1 MDLLHEELKETV
13 ITLEDSNTTNVE
25 ERMEEEKCQSDT
37 DFQSCVNNDKVEND
51 PWSKPV
57 ADDPAENAMLIEED
71 GNISKDY
78 RKERSLYTKMNRTNS
93 MDDTEKDINN
103 FRETAE
109 LLNNQETVK
118 VQIHSRY
125 SGDCINIIS
134 KLLKGLHA

>member
-13 ITLEDSNTTNVE
+13 ITGEDNSTTNIE
-25 ERMEEEKCQSDT
+25 ERMEEEKCPSDA
-37 DFQSCVNNDKVEND
+37 DFQCLNDDKVEND

-71 GNISKDY
+71 ENTSKDY
-78 RKERSLYTKMNRTNS
+78 RKEKSLCTKMNRTNS
-93 MDDTEKDINN
+93 MDDTEKDINSL
-103 FRETAE
+103 RETTE

-125 SGDCINIIS
+125 SGDCMNII
-134 KLLKGLHA
+134 